1 MAVSGLEPWW
11 AMRISRSAR
20 VLVTGCRGRGGA
32 QHLGVLLGQRL
43 VEVLGVGPGDAPALP
58 VEAGGVL
65 GSSPVVWVR
74 MVR

>member
-1 MAVSGLEPWW
+1 METLAFGIRSD
-11 AMRISRSAR
+11 RIRPEWVIGVA
-20 VLVTGCRGRGGA
+20 GKA